1 MESAK
6 YNTTVIITG
15 AIRGS
20 SRERYYKEVGLESLQ
35 QSRCIGNS
43 VTFFKSYKI
52 SFQATYLMKSLPVID
67 LAIKEIPVPQFNV
80 RHGFLN
86 NFLFLST
93 AFEWNLVNWNMKKS
107 ETVTI

>member
-43 VTFFKSYKI
+43 VTFFK
-52 SFQATYLMKSLPVID
+52 L
-67 LAIKEIPVPQFNV
+67 
-80 RHGFLN
+80 
-86 NFLFLST
+86 
-93 AFEWNLVNWNMKKS
+93 
-107 ETVTI
+107 

>member
-15 AIRGS
+15 AITGGS

-43 VTFFKSYKI
+43 VTFFK
-52 SFQATYLMKSLPVID
+52 L
-67 LAIKEIPVPQFNV
+67 
-80 RHGFLN
+80 
-86 NFLFLST
+86 
-93 AFEWNLVNWNMKKS
+93 
-107 ETVTI
+107 